1 MRALRTA
8 GIFFIF
14 LIACFAGGTKS
25 AFAQQ
30 KKMVRTFQMHVSAEE
45 EVWYIAA
52 PAPLAR
58 EAIVGLGRQL
68 RWAHLDCSHLVHDI
82 YARAGFPYD
91 YATSR
96 DLYDGVDAFRR
107 VADPLPGDLVVWR
120 GHVGIVVD
128 PDEHTFLSQL
138 RTGVKISQYDSRYWK
153 RRGHPRF
160 YRYVLDGDAVPD
172 WSQVVDLG
180 QVQASASDANNPTD

>member
-1 MRALRTA
+1 
-8 GIFFIF
+8 
-14 LIACFAGGTKS
+14 
-25 AFAQQ
+25 
-30 KKMVRTFQMHVSAEE
+30 
-45 EVWYIAA
+45 
-52 PAPLAR
+52 
-58 EAIVGLGRQL
+58 
-68 RWAHLDCSHLVHDI
+68 
-82 YARAGFPYD
+82 
-91 YATSR
+91 
-96 DLYDGVDAFRR
+96 VDAFRR